1 MTYNKRQIFGYLS
14 VLLLF
19 LFVFVSTIRGK
30 ENSRHVSSDQDTEI
44 KVSHYL
50 AGLSLDDEGHEYLED
65 ITPAKS
71 SVIKN
76 IGKIIGWIVGTVIL
90 VIIICIVCCCC
101 CPFCLLANREE
112 RGIVLKQGPIGFL
125 A

>member
-1 MTYNKRQIFGYLS
+1 MFA
-14 VLLLF
+14 
-19 LFVFVSTIRGK
+19 STISGK

-44 KVSHYL
+44 KVSNYL
-50 AGLSLDDEGHEYLED
+50 AGLSMDAEDHEYLED
-65 ITPAKS
+65 IKPAKS
-71 SVIKN
+71 SVIKD
-76 IGKIIGWIVGTVIL
+76 IGKIMGWIVGTVIL

-101 CPFCLLANREE
+101 CPFCLLAKREE